1 MSLKTCQKCS
11 KPATLHI
18 TEIIKGVPHELHLC
32 EDHAQQF
39 LNQPQPTDEALT
51 DVASTMAQHFTTGVT
66 EQKLAQ
72 LDKQECP
79 VCGITFLEFRS
90 QGRLGCPNDYEA
102 FKDELVPL
110 LENIHGQSQHC
121 GKVPQRA
128 PGDSKRQTQ
137 LIKLRNDLKRAVAEE
152 EYEAAARLR
161 DEIADLEGNVT

>member
-1 MSLKTCQKCS
+1 MKCQKCS

-39 LNQPQPTDEALT
+39 LNQSQQSEEALSGA
-51 DVASTMAQHFTTGVT
+51 ASAMAQHFTAGVT
-66 EQKLAQ
+66 EQQLAQ

-102 FKDELVPL
+102 FKNELVPL
-110 LENIHGQSQHC
+110 LDNIHGQSEHC
-121 GKVPQRA
+121 GKIPQRA

-137 LIKLRNDLKRAVAEE
+137 LIKLRNDLKRAVAQEQYEE
-152 EYEAAARLR
+152 AARLR
-161 DEIADLEGNVT
+161 DEISEQERNLE